1 MSNNS
6 SIAWTAFSNNSA
18 IKLSG
23 LSKKIIQTFGNAKDT
38 FFQSNVRPERTR
50 FIKKLLI
57 KLGHEL
63 KFKVYANRL
72 SKEDLKEIN
81 QPFVNREWL
90 FDIHYYTDGKEPY
103 SVESLPLVAECEWN
117 PRRKG
122 DSKVRF
128 SGFKYDFQKL
138 VVSNAELRLMI
149 FKIKK
154 QSDLTELETYFKNV
168 IDNYRHL
175 ESNAKFLFV
184 AFDDKTD
191 NFYYKL
197 IIKR

>member
-1 MSNNS
+1 M
-6 SIAWTAFSNNSA
+6 AWDTFSNNTS
-18 IKLSG
+18 IKLEG
-23 LSKKIIQTFGNAKDT
+23 LSKKIIQTFGNSNDL
-38 FFQSNVRPERTR
+38 FFQNQIRPERTR

-72 SKEDLKEIN
+72 NKEDLQEIN

-90 FDIHYYTDGKEPY
+90 FDIHFYTDSNEPY

-122 DSKVRF
+122 DSIVPF
-128 SGFKYDFQKL
+128 SGIKYDFQKL
-138 VVSNAELRLMI
+138 IVSNAELRLMI

-154 QSDLTELETYFKNV
+154 SSDLAQLETYFKNT
-168 IDNYRHL
+168 INNYRHL
-175 ESNAKFLFV
+175 ENNAQFLFV
-184 AFDDKTD
+184 AFDDKT
-191 NFYYKL
+191 NSFHYQQINRK
-197 IIKR
+197 